1 MILDTL
7 QNCELY
13 YSLSPRM
20 RQAFEWL
27 EHTDVSKLEAG
38 RHNIDGDNLFVN
50 VSELDLRPRSE
61 AALELHREYIDIQV
75 VFGGEEEFGWSPKSA
90 VVTPRSEFD
99 TEKDIQFFLD
109 TPQTFYTVREGQFT
123 ILTPEDAHAPMLGT
137 GHVRK
142 LIFKVRR

>member
-7 QNCELY
+7 QNRELY
-13 YSLSPRM
+13 YFLSPRL

-27 EHTDVSKLEAG
+27 DRTNVASLEVG
-38 RHNIDGDNLFVN
+38 RHDIDGDDIFVN

-90 VVTPRSEFD
+90 VASPRAEFD
-99 TEKDIQFFLD
+99 IERDIQFFLD

-123 ILTPEDAHAPMLGT
+123 ILTPEDAHAPMLGS

>member
-20 RQAFEWL
+20 HQAFEWL
-27 EHTDVSKLEAG
+27 ERTDVSKLEVG
-38 RHNIDGDNLFVN
+38 RHNIDSDNLFVN

-90 VVTPRSEFD
+90 VVAPRSEFD

>member
-7 QNCELY
+7 QNRELY
-13 YSLSPRM
+13 YFLSPRL

-27 EHTDVSKLEAG
+27 DRTDVASLEVG
-38 RHNIDGDNLFVN
+38 RHDIDGDDIFVN
-50 VSELDLRPRSE
+50 VSELDLRSRSE

-90 VVTPRSEFD
+90 VASPRAEFD
-99 TEKDIQFFLD
+99 IERDIQFFLD

-123 ILTPEDAHAPMLGT
+123 ILTPEDAHAPMLGS

>member
-7 QNCELY
+7 QNRELY
-13 YSLSPRM
+13 YFLSPRL

-27 EHTDVSKLEAG
+27 DRTDVASLEVG
-38 RHNIDGDNLFVN
+38 RHDIDGDDIFVN

-90 VVTPRSEFD
+90 IALPRAEFD
-99 TEKDIQFFLD
+99 IERDIQFFLD

-123 ILTPEDAHAPMLGT
+123 ILTPEDAHAPMLGS

>member
-7 QNCELY
+7 QNRELY
-13 YSLSPRM
+13 YFLSPRL

-27 EHTDVSKLEAG
+27 DRTNVASLEVG
-38 RHNIDGDNLFVN
+38 RHDIDGDDIFVN
-50 VSELDLRPRSE
+50 VSELDLHPRSE

-90 VVTPRSEFD
+90 VATPRAEFD
-99 TEKDIQFFLD
+99 IERDIQFFLD

>member
-7 QNCELY
+7 QNRELY
-13 YSLSPRM
+13 YFLSPRL

-27 EHTDVSKLEAG
+27 DRTNVASLEVG
-38 RHNIDGDNLFVN
+38 RHDIDGDDIFVN

-75 VFGGEEEFGWSPKSA
+75 VFGGEEEFGWSPKS
-90 VVTPRSEFD
+90 VVATPRAEFD
-99 TEKDIQFFLD
+99 IERDIQFFLD